1 MTIYYIIAA
10 IPFITVIF
18 AGYFF
23 PYNSY
28 RFRKFYIFLNFSF
41 LLLISGFRSDE
52 VGGDLTRYLPEFAR
66 ITSVSFIEILE
77 GFFVIGQREVGF
89 ALLEKTISI
98 FTSNPY
104 VYLFITSFISISI
117 YLTAIYRNSH
127 YVFLSVIIYVFLLYP
142 GSFNIIR
149 ASIAVALCLSS
160 FPFIIHRKFRKYCL
174 VVFCAFLIQKTSLLF
189 FPAYFLFN
197 RKFSLSFIVFSI
209 ALALFLSFKLTGS
222 GLALLAEKYMSM
234 YHMSEDYLNDSSSGL
249 SNLSYLQMF
258 LTFYGVF
265 CFYKKQLNT
274 KENVFFIYMMLVA
287 TVIQFFSP
295 VFTLL
300 SRISNFYFCYVIYY
314 IPYLI
319 KYHNKQERLIF
330 SLFSISIFAVLFF
343 IGLEKNVHGIV
354 PFKFN
359 FE

>member
-28 RFRKFYIFLNFSF
+28 RFRKLYIILNFVF
-41 LLLISGFRSDE
+41 LLLISGLRSDE
-52 VGGDLTRYLPEFAR
+52 VGGDLTRYIPEFAR
-66 ITSVSFIEILE
+66 ISSVSYFEILE
-77 GFFVIGQREVGF
+77 SFFVIGEREIGF

-98 FTSNPY
+98 FTSSPY

-117 YLTAIYRNSH
+117 YLTAIYRNSY
-127 YVFLSVIIYVFLLYP
+127 YVFMSVVVYVFLLYP

-160 FPFIIHRKFRKYCL
+160 YPLIIQRRFRKYCL

-197 RKFSLSFIVFSI
+197 RKFNLSFIILST
-209 ALALFLSFKLTGS
+209 ALALFISFKLTGS
-222 GLALLAEKYMSM
+222 SLALLAERYMSM
-234 YHMSEDYLNDSSSGL
+234 YHMSEEYLNDSSSGL
-249 SNLSYLQMF
+249 SNLSYLQLF

-265 CFYKKQLNT
+265 FFYKKHLTT
-274 KENVFFIYMMLVA
+274 KENVFFIYMMFVA

-300 SRISNFYFCYVIYY
+300 SRISNFYFCYVIFY

-319 KYHNKQERLIF
+319 NYHNKQERVFF
-330 SLFSISIFAVLFF
+330 SLFSIVIFGVLYF
-343 IGLEKNVHGIV
+343 IGLNKNVHGIV
-354 PFKFN
+354 PFEFN